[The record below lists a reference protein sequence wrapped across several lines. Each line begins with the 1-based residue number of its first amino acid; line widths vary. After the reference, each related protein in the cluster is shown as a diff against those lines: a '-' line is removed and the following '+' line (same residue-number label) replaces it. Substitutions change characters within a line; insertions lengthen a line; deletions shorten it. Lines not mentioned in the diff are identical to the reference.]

1 MKAFSITSPTNALAV
16 VVYAMIAFAGFANTV
31 NLSHTVLIDSMP
43 YNESWSMMTFIGGSV
58 AVYAT
63 LTAPGRR
70 DPDDSLA
77 LELWS
82 SAVLCVL
89 LGLFELFLVFYRS
102 ETGAFAVTSFGFG
115 LIFFAGFLARAV
127 QIFVE
132 RKNLKAYR
140 EKKT

>member
-16 VVYAMIAFAGFANTV
+16 VVYAMVAFSGFANTLD
-31 NLSHTVLIDSMP
+31 LSQTKLLDSMP
-43 YNESWSMMTFIGGSV
+43 LNESWSMLLFIAGSV

-63 LTAPGRR
+63 LTAPRRR

-77 LELWS
+77 LELWAS
-82 SAVLCVL
+82 VVLCIL
-89 LGLFELFLVFYRS
+89 LGLFELFLMFYRS

-115 LIFFAGFLARAV
+115 LILFTGFLARAV
-127 QIFVE
+127 QIFIE
-132 RKNLKAYR
+132 RKNLKVYR